1 MSLQVFQE
9 FSFYLIT
16 SPLPQTN
23 IHASTEKKLQNK
35 FPQKSVIFSWHVSG
49 QCCGIGEFYCHIV
62 KDYNP
67 SFSILKLN
75 KENWVILPCKS
86 CKKDKNVCLSHYT
99 GHFKR
104 IFCLSNELL
113 AFSL

>member
-23 IHASTEKKLQNK
+23 IHASTEKKYRMNFHKNQLSSLGTY
-35 FPQKSVIFSWHVSG
+35 PG

-113 AFSL
+113 AFCL